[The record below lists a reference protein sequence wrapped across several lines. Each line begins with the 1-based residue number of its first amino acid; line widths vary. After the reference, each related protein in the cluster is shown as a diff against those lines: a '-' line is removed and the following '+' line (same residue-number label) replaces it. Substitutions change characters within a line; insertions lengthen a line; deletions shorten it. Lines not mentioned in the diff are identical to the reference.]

1 MDPKKIAEEIMQS
14 LFASNEELY
23 EADQN
28 EEEGEEEEGEEEEGE
43 EGPEHEQQEPAGHE
57 EAEAKKNGGMVKNTA
72 GSAAASVA
80 MKPTGNMAAASSM
93 GGGEVVRDAHGG
105 STHDAYGKG
114 DTMIQPVAQPGMSQ
128 NAAATLQMKP
138 SWAGVQM
145 PTFDRGQMAEEVK
158 AMFGGAE
165 DLSEEF
171 VNKAANLYEAR
182 LLTNLQEITEQLSEQ
197 FANKLVESV
206 ETVATTLEEQVDNYL
221 NYVVEQ
227 WMTENKLVVEQG
239 LRTEIAENFING
251 LRELFNNSYIE
262 IPQDKVNA
270 FDEMAGAIEALES
283 RVNEE
288 MEKNVN
294 LVNEMQDLK
303 ASLIFAEETEA
314 LSDLDAENIKKLVEN
329 LRFDNEEGFRSN
341 VQTLVE
347 GYVKNKVSKTI
358 RTANTLTDSTVS
370 EEPSN
375 EKVFM
380 TESVKKY
387 AEVLGRTLKG

>member
-28 EEEGEEEEGEEEEGE
+28 EEEEGEEEEGEEEEAE
-43 EGPEHEQQEPAGHE
+43 EGSDHEEQEPAGHE
-57 EAEAKKNGGMVKNTA
+57 EAETKGSVVKNTA
-72 GSAAASVA
+72 GSAAASVS
-80 MKPTGNMAAASSM
+80 MKPTGNMSAASSM

-105 STHDAYGKG
+105 STHDVYGKG
-114 DTMIQPVAQPGMSQ
+114 DIMIQPVAQPGMSQ

-206 ETVATTLEEQVDNYL
+206 EAVASTLEEQVDNYL
-221 NYVVEQ
+221 NYVVEE
-227 WMTENKLVVEQG
+227 WMQENKLVVEQG

-251 LRELFNNSYIE
+251 LRELFNTSYIE

-329 LRFDNEEGFRSN
+329 LRFDSEDAFRSN

-358 RTANTLTDSTVS
+358 KTANTLTDSTVS

-387 AEVLGRTLKG
+387 AEVLGRTFKG

>member
-227 WMTENKLVVEQG
+227 WMTFRWHPMNCTRRGRRPTVPLKSHRLVATCPAFQPRSTMHSAPG
-239 LRTEIAENFING
+239 LSGRRVPAFRHRG
-251 LRELFNNSYIE
+251 HLRCAA
-262 IPQDKVNA
+262 P
-270 FDEMAGAIEALES
+270 
-283 RVNEE
+283 
-288 MEKNVN
+288 
-294 LVNEMQDLK
+294 
-303 ASLIFAEETEA
+303 SLWCH
-314 LSDLDAENIKKLVEN
+314 
-329 LRFDNEEGFRSN
+329 
-341 VQTLVE
+341 
-347 GYVKNKVSKTI
+347 
-358 RTANTLTDSTVS
+358 
-370 EEPSN
+370 
-375 EKVFM
+375 
-380 TESVKKY
+380 
-387 AEVLGRTLKG
+387 GRR

>member
-1 MDPKKIAEEIMQS
+1 MDPKKIAEEIMQN

-28 EEEGEEEEGEEEEGE
+28 EEEGEEEEGEEEEAE
-43 EGPEHEQQEPAGHE
+43 EGPEHEASEPAGHE
-57 EAEAKKNGGMVKNTA
+57 EAEAKKGSAVKNTG
-72 GSAAASVA
+72 GSAAASIS
-80 MKPTGNMAAASSM
+80 MKPTGAMSAPSQMS
-93 GGGEVVRDAHGG
+93 GGEVVRDAHGG

-114 DTMIQPVAQPGMSQ
+114 DQMIQPVAQPGMSQ
-128 NAAATLQMKP
+128 NAASTLQMKP

-158 AMFGGAE
+158 AMFGGAD

-182 LLTNLQEITEQLSEQ
+182 LLTNLQSITEQLTEQ
-197 FANKLVESV
+197 FSAKLVESV
-206 ETVATTLEEQVDNYL
+206 EQVASTLEEQIDNYL

-227 WMTENKLVVEQG
+227 WMGENKLVVEQG

-251 LRELFNNSYIE
+251 LKELFNNSYIE
-262 IPQDKVNA
+262 VPQDKVNA
-270 FDEMAGAIEALES
+270 FDEMATAIEALET

-288 MEKNVN
+288 MERNVN

-303 ASLIFAEETEA
+303 ASLVFTEETEA
-314 LSDLDAENIKKLVEN
+314 LSDLDAENVKKLVEN
-329 LRFDNEEGFRSN
+329 LRFDNEESFRSN

-347 GYVKNKVSKTI
+347 GYVKSKTSKSTK
-358 RTANTLTDSTVS
+358 TAEPITDSTVGEDQTS
-370 EEPSN
+370 

-380 TESVKKY
+380 TESVKRY
-387 AEVLGRTLKG
+387 AEILGRTLKG

>member
-28 EEEGEEEEGEEEEGE
+28 EEEEGEEEEGEEEEAE
-43 EGPEHEQQEPAGHE
+43 EGSDHEEQEPAGHE
-57 EAEAKKNGGMVKNTA
+57 EAETKGSVVKNTA
-72 GSAAASVA
+72 GSAAASVS
-80 MKPTGNMAAASSM
+80 MKPTGNMSAASSM

-105 STHDAYGKG
+105 STHDVYGKG
-114 DTMIQPVAQPGMSQ
+114 DIMIQPVAQPGMSQ

-206 ETVATTLEEQVDNYL
+206 EAVASTLEEQVDNYL
-221 NYVVEQ
+221 NYVVEE
-227 WMTENKLVVEQG
+227 WMQENNLVVEQG

-251 LRELFNNSYIE
+251 LRELFNTSYIE

-329 LRFDNEEGFRSN
+329 LRFDSEDAFRSN

-358 RTANTLTDSTVS
+358 KTANTLTDSTVS

-387 AEVLGRTLKG
+387 AEVLGRTFKG

>member
-1 MDPKKIAEEIMQS
+1 MDAKKIAEEIMQN

-23 EADQN
+23 EAEQN
-28 EEEGEEEEGEEEEGE
+28 EEEGEEEESEEEEGE
-43 EGPEHEQQEPAGHE
+43 ESPEHEQKEPAGHE
-57 EAEAKKNGGMVKNTA
+57 EAEAKKGSVVNNTA
-72 GSAAASVA
+72 GSVAASVS
-80 MKPTGNMAAASSM
+80 MKPTGNMASQTNAGSGTYSS
-93 GGGEVVRDAHGG
+93 DAHGR
-105 STHDAYGKG
+105 STHDAMGKSG
-114 DTMIQPVAQPGMSQ
+114 QFIQPVAQPGMAQS
-128 NAAATLQMKP
+128 AAATLQMKP

-206 ETVATTLEEQVDNYL
+206 ETVAATLEEQVDNYL

-227 WMTENKLVVEQG
+227 WMTENKLAVEQG

-270 FDEMAGAIEALES
+270 FDEMATAIEALES

-294 LVNEMQDLK
+294 LVNEMQDMK

-314 LSDLDAENIKKLVEN
+314 LSDLDTENMKKLVEN
-329 LRFDNEEGFRSN
+329 LRFDNEETFRSN

-347 GYVKNKVSKTI
+347 GYVKNKVSKPTK
-358 RTANTLTDSTVS
+358 TANTLTDSTVS

-375 EKVFM
+375 DKVFI
-380 TESVKKY
+380 TESVKRY
-387 AEVLGRTLKG
+387 AEILGRTIKG